1 MDGTVD
7 PTIHRQSGGA
17 GDWVRAYYESR
28 FNAAPV
34 AQVLVA
40 AALWLLTLWLG
51 IVLLNHVLT
60 THAPHHGTA
69 TEQTVIRDPS

>member
-1 MDGTVD
+1 MDGSIN

-17 GDWVRAYYESR
+17 GDWLRAYYESR
-28 FNAAPV
+28 FNPAPL

-51 IVLLNHVLT
+51 ILLLNHVMT
-60 THAPHHGTA
+60 THTPHHPPAAGQVVTP
-69 TEQTVIRDPS
+69 DPS